1 IIPFQFLK
9 VHYDSL
15 STWNPTTDYL
25 RCNLNFNGH
34 PRYDCVMVKTERK
47 PFFVRLLYLFSCKME
62 QKLYGLVGFTPKPRK
77 QSEFISVHSFISG
90 AVLVPDFDKPN
101 EFIVFDILY
110 IDTSR
115 RLKSL
120 CPRDHEE

>member
-1 IIPFQFLK
+1 LK

-62 QKLYGLVGFTPKPRK
+62 QKSDPFALILLLDAPTGRAGKV
-77 QSEFISVHSFISG
+77 
-90 AVLVPDFDKPN
+90 DKA
-101 EFIVFDILY
+101 LR
-110 IDTSR
+110 SR
-115 RLKSL
+115 RFHAQTPEAVGVHFGAFLY
-120 CPRDHEE
+120 